1 MNCLTGSSN
10 SITLLTTIK
19 LRRKSLAF
27 LSVTLMFLIIIIIS
41 VPTNLIVAY
50 ATTAAT
56 TTATTDDGGGQQPL
70 KSKLLRAMQSNDPG
84 NYKLGVIVDLSS
96 TTAKACTDLLSSMC
110 VVKIDGKV
118 INTGTKTIQIR
129 NETQRNLVMLAN
141 FYDPANS
148 LIEADGALIYAKT
161 LMPDN
166 NNNNNNTSTFSV
178 FIGID
183 PNDVLKTKAD
193 LKKIDHIVY
202 RVELP

>member
-1 MNCLTGSSN
+1 
-10 SITLLTTIK
+10 
-19 LRRKSLAF
+19 
-27 LSVTLMFLIIIIIS
+27 
-41 VPTNLIVAY
+41 
-50 ATTAAT
+50 
-56 TTATTDDGGGQQPL
+56 
-70 KSKLLRAMQSNDPG
+70 
-84 NYKLGVIVDLSS
+84 
-96 TTAKACTDLLSSMC
+96 MC

-148 LIEADGALIYAKT
+148 LIETNSALIYAKT
-161 LMPDN
+161 LMPD
-166 NNNNNNTSTFSV
+166 NNNNNTSTFSV